1 MNPAYPA
8 SDTADVV
15 IDADCIRDFCNLGY
29 AQGCPR
35 LPRERDWDAVRF
47 CIARASSEEI
57 TLRYSCERDHVPVEH
72 GAVTFD
78 WESETWRDTIL
89 DARVQRLATSYVMAY
104 RARQNRAL
112 A

>member
-1 MNPAYPA
+1 MP
-8 SDTADVV
+8 V
-15 IDADCIRDFCNLGY
+15 
-29 AQGCPR
+29 
-35 LPRERDWDAVRF
+35 
-47 CIARASSEEI
+47 
-57 TLRYSCERDHVPVEH
+57 DH
-72 GAVTFD
+72 GTVTFD